1 VPATTVDAVKLRL
14 AGMLGY
20 SDPVT
25 GTADPTKLK
34 PFWTQTIVRATG
46 KAEAWL
52 RTTLL
57 GMGFRAEKIAVWP
70 LFLYYHED
78 LAVFFASEDRRAEFS
93 ESQASGLDGLDC
105 RDEVKAL
112 TTLGG
117 ADDDSLVAVG
127 DLERDDDLFRR
138 PSVNGNGS
146 LPPDV
151 FNCNRV
157 AVGWDIRR

>member
-1 VPATTVDAVKLRL
+1 MPAATVDAVKSLI

-20 SDPVT
+20 SDDVT
-25 GTADPTKLK
+25 GTSDVTKVK
-34 PFWTQTIVRATG
+34 PFWTPIINEAVAD
-46 KAEAWL
+46 AEAWL
-52 RTTLL
+52 RMTLL
-57 GMGFRAEKIAVWP
+57 GMGFAATEIADWPMFNHYHKRLAVWMAGSYRRGEFGDQKQSALDAFDCRAEV
-70 LFLYYHED
+70 
-78 LAVFFASEDRRAEFS
+78 
-93 ESQASGLDGLDC
+93 Q
-105 RDEVKAL
+105 AL

-138 PSVNGNGS
+138 PSVNSNGS

>member
-1 VPATTVDAVKLRL
+1 VPATTVDNVRLRL

-25 GTADPTKLK
+25 GTSDPTKLK
-34 PFWTQTIVRATG
+34 PFWKRLIERATG

-57 GMGFRAEKIAVWP
+57 GKGFSAQEIAVWP

-78 LAVFFASEDRRAEFS
+78 LAVFFASEDRRGEFS
-93 ESQASGLDGLDC
+93 EAQKSALDNLDC
-105 RDEVKAL
+105 RAEVQAL

-138 PSVNGNGS
+138 PSVCANGS
-146 LPPDV
+146 LPPDI
-151 FNCNRV
+151 FSRSV
-157 AVGWDIRR
+157 AWSGRDIRR